1 MTPRAAWALS
11 VDPDRIAWLTLDKP
25 DAGANALSRDV
36 LTELDARLADLERIA
51 PRGVVVI
58 SGKDSGFIAGAD
70 IKEFTTLEDTA
81 DAEALI
87 DHGQRV
93 LARLERLPCPTV
105 AALHGYALG
114 GGLELALACRYR
126 VAVEDERLALGLPE
140 VMLGI
145 HPGFGGTVRAVRLI
159 GALDALDLMLTGRTV
174 RGRKARAL
182 GLVDRGCASRAELPA
197 LARRCIVEARPAH
210 RPNGWRRLVSSPLVR
225 PLLRNRLRAT
235 VARRVR
241 EAHYPSPYAIIDL
254 WVRYGADPRTG
265 YEAEKRSIAKLAV
278 TATARNLVRVFLL
291 QGALKSQGAKQPQ
304 AIERVHVIGAGVMGG
319 DIAAWCAL
327 RGLQVTLQ
335 DREARY
341 VQPALARA
349 EALFDKKIR
358 DDAARVAARSR
369 LIADVEGTGLATAD
383 VVIEAIVEDVAVK
396 RALYADI
403 EARLKPDAVLATNT
417 SSIVLEE
424 LAAALT
430 RPGRLVGLHFFNPVA
445 QMPLVEIVCGAAS
458 APASIATAIALT
470 RKLDKLPLPCRSA
483 PGFVVNR
490 VLVPYMFEA
499 MHMAAEGH
507 SIAAIDAAAKDFG
520 MPMGPVELADTVGLD
535 VCWHVG
541 RIVSQAL
548 GQSLPDLSQ
557 LEGRVAAVE
566 LGRKSNR
573 GFYLWE
579 DGRTRGANPALPT
592 QPNASTDASDL
603 QDRLVLALANE
614 SVAVLRDG
622 IVESADR
629 LDSALIFGAGYAP
642 FRGGPMQAARERGID
657 DCVARLQT
665 LAARYG
671 ARFSP
676 DAGWQSLRAA
686 R

>member
-197 LARRCIVEARPAH
+197 LARRCIVEARPAR

-254 WVRYGADPRTG
+254 WVRYEIGRA
-265 YEAEKRSIAKLAV
+265 
-278 TATARNLVRVFLL
+278 
-291 QGALKSQGAKQPQ
+291 
-304 AIERVHVIGAGVMGG
+304 HV
-319 DIAAWCAL
+319 
-327 RGLQVTLQ
+327 
-335 DREARY
+335 
-341 VQPALARA
+341 
-349 EALFDKKIR
+349 
-358 DDAARVAARSR
+358 
-369 LIADVEGTGLATAD
+369 
-383 VVIEAIVEDVAVK
+383 
-396 RALYADI
+396 
-403 EARLKPDAVLATNT
+403 
-417 SSIVLEE
+417 
-424 LAAALT
+424 
-430 RPGRLVGLHFFNPVA
+430 
-445 QMPLVEIVCGAAS
+445 
-458 APASIATAIALT
+458 
-470 RKLDKLPLPCRSA
+470 
-483 PGFVVNR
+483 
-490 VLVPYMFEA
+490 
-499 MHMAAEGH
+499 
-507 SIAAIDAAAKDFG
+507 
-520 MPMGPVELADTVGLD
+520 
-535 VCWHVG
+535 
-541 RIVSQAL
+541 
-548 GQSLPDLSQ
+548 
-557 LEGRVAAVE
+557 
-566 LGRKSNR
+566 
-573 GFYLWE
+573 
-579 DGRTRGANPALPT
+579 
-592 QPNASTDASDL
+592 
-603 QDRLVLALANE
+603 
-614 SVAVLRDG
+614 
-622 IVESADR
+622 
-629 LDSALIFGAGYAP
+629 
-642 FRGGPMQAARERGID
+642 
-657 DCVARLQT
+657 
-665 LAARYG
+665 
-671 ARFSP
+671 
-676 DAGWQSLRAA
+676 
-686 R
+686 

>member
-1 MTPRAAWALS
+1 MTVRTAWTLS

-25 DAGANALSRDV
+25 DVGANALSRDV

-58 SGKDSGFIAGAD
+58 SGKDSGFVAGAD
-70 IKEFTTLEDTA
+70 VKEFTTLKDTA

-93 LARLERLPCPTV
+93 LARLEHLPCPTV
-105 AALHGYALG
+105 AALHGFALG

-145 HPGFGGTVRAVRLI
+145 HPGFGGTVRAVHLL

-182 GLVDRGCASRAELPA
+182 GLVDLACASRAELPA
-197 LARRCIVEARPAH
+197 LARRCIFEARPAR
-210 RPNGWRRLVSSPLVR
+210 RPNWWRRLVSSPLVR
-225 PLLRNRLRAT
+225 PWLRNRLRAT

-241 EAHYPSPYAIIDL
+241 EAHYPAPYAIIDL
-254 WVRYGADPRTG
+254 WVRHGADPRTG

-291 QGALKSQGAKQPQ
+291 QDALKSQGSKQPPT
-304 AIERVHVIGAGVMGG
+304 IERVHVIGAGVMGG

-327 RGLQVTLQ
+327 RGLRVTLQ
-335 DREARY
+335 DRAERY
-341 VQPALARA
+341 VQPALVRA
-349 EALFDKKIR
+349 EALFEKRIR
-358 DDAARVAARSR
+358 DVAARDAARAR
-369 LIADVEGTGLATAD
+369 LVVDIEGAGLATAD
-383 VVIEAIVEDVAVK
+383 VVIEAIVEDAAVK
-396 RALYADI
+396 RTLYADI
-403 EARLKPDAVLATNT
+403 EARMKPDAVLATNT

-424 LAAALT
+424 LAAALAT
-430 RPGRLVGLHFFNPVA
+430 PGKLVGLHFFNPVA

-458 APASIATAIALT
+458 APASITTAIALT

-507 SIAAIDAAAKDFG
+507 SIASIDAAAKDFG

-535 VCWHVG
+535 VCLHVG

-548 GQSLPDLSQ
+548 GRSMPDLSQ
-557 LEGRVAAVE
+557 LEARVAAGE

-579 DGRTRGANPALPT
+579 AGRTRGANPALPT
-592 QPNASTDASDL
+592 QPTAATDAGDL

-614 SVAVLRDG
+614 SVAVLRAG

-642 FRGGPMQAARERGID
+642 FRGGPMQAARERGVD
-657 DCVARLQT
+657 DCVARLKT
-665 LAARYG
+665 LTARYG

-676 DAGWQSLRAA
+676 DVGWESMRAA